1 MPRNKGCT
9 LTRFKSSLSG
19 NCDYDKGEID
29 DLDRSIDWYKVIFHD
44 NDTHLFQLSEIL
56 ACSHPDVVTSRLQSV
71 HGLQLKQYVKAWHVH
86 YDRVISRDTIHK
98 IDSSGQSSPRANDPG
113 GKTDEWLAATVREV
127 KPDGLY
133 SVAWDEC
140 WTTMSIKSADEMRA
154 LQEWSLGTPVRMLRE
169 NGAWCK
175 GAVLRFDVHS
185 GLYTIQFDG
194 GNTLA
199 THIPSKWIE
208 VMTQPPTVLEGR
220 KGDPTYKFSTCSV
233 VNQVQCDIQDTI
245 QDLRRI
251 GEKQKVRQGARLCF
265 RWAAREW
272 YLGTVRTPTSSAGW
286 WNVKWDDKTVNQVLL
301 ASSNK
306 TAWFLLRNA
315 SDEKSVAALMKA
327 LDKEVNKARRLSQ
340 AAGAVDVVGKC
351 DSDKKFAGN
360 PAVSGSQRCLSL
372 SVQRLCVQTGKVV
385 AEWQSLRAAA
395 RDTGLTL
402 SSLQRAASKGRAF
415 RGSLWRYVACA
426 PRGRRSLCGK
436 RRAACDNDQDQKD
449 HRSKKLK
456 TQPPTCESMLCQNT
470 AKRTVGEG
478 GKEASTRGD
487 RNRAS
492 RIRRDGASAAAAAA
506 ISELAHAHS
515 CLSHVPLQMKVS
527 TRDIAA
533 HAARAAAEFSSRQ
546 TLKLQVGAKVEAL
559 HKRAGWHRAQI
570 QKKLPGSVFLIAWED
585 GDTTDR
591 LKTLSA
597 IRSRTLTQQDLLRGD
612 VHRYLNTNLIDRWL

>member
-19 NCDYDKGEID
+19 NCDYEKGEID

-208 VMTQPPTVLEGR
+208 VMTQPPTVLE
-220 KGDPTYKFSTCSV
+220 DKFSTCSV

-327 LDKEVNKARRLSQ
+327 LDKEVNKARRLAK
-340 AAGAVDVVGKC
+340 AASALEVVGNS
-351 DSDKKFAGN
+351 DSDKKLAGKSVGAGTDN
-360 PAVSGSQRCLSL
+360 KQPAEVIHAKEKDSVVGAMRKRSL
-372 SVQRLCVQTGKVV
+372 SARGTSDLGTDLSNRSKKGWITRKKRMIAETKRCSPRVV
-385 AEWQSLRAAA
+385 EMEKRENASGLGGSEAGGSGAGPIGREGGAQGVAA
-395 RDTGLTL
+395 
-402 SSLQRAASKGRAF
+402 KGRA
-415 RGSLWRYVACA
+415 
-426 PRGRRSLCGK
+426 
-436 RRAACDNDQDQKD
+436 
-449 HRSKKLK
+449 
-456 TQPPTCESMLCQNT
+456 
-470 AKRTVGEG
+470 EG
-478 GKEASTRGD
+478 GRARPRSGGKLST
-487 RNRAS
+487 NTVAVIHS
-492 RIRRDGASAAAAAA
+492 
-506 ISELAHAHS
+506 ISSKAHYNG
-515 CLSHVPLQMKVS
+515 LQVKCATSVS
-527 TRDIAA
+527 LL
-533 HAARAAAEFSSRQ
+533 SSR
-546 TLKLQVGAKVEAL
+546 V
-559 HKRAGWHRAQI
+559 
-570 QKKLPGSVFLIAWED
+570 
-585 GDTTDR
+585 
-591 LKTLSA
+591 
-597 IRSRTLTQQDLLRGD
+597 
-612 VHRYLNTNLIDRWL
+612 